1 MLMKEKFLA
10 SMKAQEV
17 MEVLGICRQTLCNYV
32 KQGLITIDS
41 NINGK
46 YRYNAESV
54 YKLLN
59 NSKTTIKS
67 K

>member
-1 MLMKEKFLA
+1 
-10 SMKAQEV
+10 MKAKEV

-41 NINGK
+41 NINCK

>member
-10 SMKAQEV
+10 SMKAKEV

-32 KQGLITIDS
+32 KQGLITI
-41 NINGK
+41 GK